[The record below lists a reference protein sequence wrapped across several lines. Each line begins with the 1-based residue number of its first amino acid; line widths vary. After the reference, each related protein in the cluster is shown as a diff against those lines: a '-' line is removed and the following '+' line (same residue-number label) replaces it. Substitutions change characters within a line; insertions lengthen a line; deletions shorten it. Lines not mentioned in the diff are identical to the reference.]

1 MADARIRKFRK
12 MLAEA
17 PNYEAWKAAALELDF
32 LEGNV
37 DWKEDFASDLY
48 HYELIYDRLS
58 NLRYYRQ
65 QNDMDRLKRALREGL
80 HHDLGNMGNPVLYTR
95 SRVGTK
101 HLIEEYITQVCESLD
116 YVCDTPDP
124 DFPNF
129 DRLQFFRDTLT
140 SFGRP
145 ALLLSGGASL
155 GMFHFGVIKALWEKG
170 LLPQVVAGSSTGAII
185 AGILGVHSDAEIPE
199 MLVPESHDLNA
210 WKWKGILSALRGD
223 GLMDQQTLKEC
234 LRANIGEYTF
244 EEAFQRSGRSINVS
258 VSPIQTNQRTRLLCG
273 YTSPYLL
280 VWSAVLASAAVPG
293 IFPPVTLM
301 KKDIAGNVLPYMSRL
316 KFVDGTVVSDLPIER
331 LMHLYDVNF
340 TIVSQTNPHVVPFL
354 NRRGQDEKLKASN
367 IPLHL
372 LKSEIQFH
380 GQGIFDYLRKRVRP
394 ELLRQL
400 SGQMYSIMG
409 QRYSGDVTIAPSY
422 RFKDYRRILANPD
435 PAWMKDMVLQG
446 ERATWP
452 KISMIRSHARIS
464 KTLERCIKRLK
475 SEQRRASAELHLVS
489 QSGSGQSNSGKP

>member
-1 MADARIRKFRK
+1 MVDSRIRKFRK

-58 NLRYYRQ
+58 NLRHYRQ
-65 QNDMDRLKRALREGL
+65 QNDAERLKRALREGL
-80 HHDLGNMGNPVLYTR
+80 HHDLGNMGNPALYTQ

-116 YVCDTPDP
+116 YLCDTPSP
-124 DFPNF
+124 DFSN
-129 DRLQFFRDTLT
+129 REKLQFFRDTLT

-145 ALLLSGGASL
+145 TLLLSGGATL

-170 LLPQVVAGSSTGAII
+170 LLPQVVAGSSVGAII

-199 MLVPESHDLNA
+199 MLVPENHDLRA
-210 WKWKGILSALRGD
+210 WKWRGLFSAIRGD
-223 GLMDQQTLKEC
+223 GLMDQQQLKEC

-244 EEAFQRSGRSINVS
+244 EEAFQKSGRSINVS
-258 VSPIQTNQRTRLLCG
+258 VSPVQTHQQARLLCG

-301 KKDIAGNVLPYMSRL
+301 KKDIEGNILPYMSRL
-316 KFVDGTVVSDLPIER
+316 RFVDGSVVSDLPIER

-354 NRRGQDEKLKASN
+354 NRLGRDEKLSLRN
-367 IPLHL
+367 IPMHL
-372 LKSEIQFH
+372 LKSEVQFH
-380 GQGIFDYLRKRVRP
+380 GQGVFDYLRKRVQP
-394 ELLRQL
+394 EFLRQM
-400 SGQMYSIMG
+400 SGQIYSILG
-409 QRYSGDVTIAPSY
+409 QRYTGDVTIAPSY
-422 RFKDYRRILANPD
+422 RLKDYRRMLSNPD
-435 PAWMKDMVLQG
+435 PEWVREMILQG

-464 KTLERCIKRLK
+464 KTLERCIRRLK
-475 SEQRRASAELHLVS
+475 SEQAGTTTNLRLVTRS
-489 QSGSGQSNSGKP
+489 DKAKS

>member
-1 MADARIRKFRK
+1 MVDDRIRKFRK

-17 PNYEAWKAAALELDF
+17 PNYEVWKAAALELDF

-37 DWKEDFASDLY
+37 EWKEEFGSDLY

-58 NLRYYRQ
+58 NLRTYRH
-65 QNDMDRLKRALREGL
+65 QNDFERLKRALREGL
-80 HHDLGNMGNPVLYTR
+80 HHDLGNMGNTALYTR

-116 YVCDTPDP
+116 FLCDTKVPG
-124 DFPNF
+124 FPVAEK
-129 DRLQFFRDTLT
+129 LQFFRDTLT
-140 SFGRP
+140 SYGRP
-145 ALLLSGGASL
+145 ALLLSGGATL

-170 LLPQVVAGSSTGAII
+170 LLPQVITGSCIGAII
-185 AGILGVHSDAEIPE
+185 AGILGVHSDAEIPD
-199 MLVPESHDLNA
+199 MLVPENHDMRA
-210 WKWKGILSALRGD
+210 WKWRGLFSAIRGD
-223 GLMDQQTLKEC
+223 GLMDQEQLKAC

-244 EEAFQRSGRSINVS
+244 EEAFQKTGRSINVS
-258 VSPIQTNQRTRLLCG
+258 VSPVQTHQKARLLCG

-293 IFPPVTLM
+293 IFPPVPLM
-301 KKDIAGNVLPYMSRL
+301 KKDIQGNVLPYMSRL
-316 KFVDGTVVSDLPIER
+316 KFVDGSVVSDLPIER

-354 NRRGQDEKLKASN
+354 NRRGRDEKINVANL
-367 IPLHL
+367 PMHL

-380 GQGIFDYLRKRVRP
+380 GQGLFDYLRKRVQP
-394 ELLRQL
+394 EMLRQVA
-400 SGQMYSIMG
+400 GQMYTIMG
-409 QRYSGDVTIAPSY
+409 QRYSGDVTISPTY
-422 RFKDYRRILANPD
+422 RLRDYRRMLSNPD
-435 PAWMKDMVLQG
+435 PAWVREMILQG

-464 KTLERCIKRLK
+464 KTLERCIRRLK
-475 SEQRRASAELHLVS
+475 SEQRRSTAELRLVS
-489 QSGSGQSNSGKP
+489 NADSGTS

>member
-1 MADARIRKFRK
+1 

-17 PNYEAWKAAALELDF
+17 PNYEVWKAAALELDF

-37 DWKEDFASDLY
+37 EWKEEFGSDLY

-58 NLRYYRQ
+58 NLRTYRH
-65 QNDMDRLKRALREGL
+65 QNDFERLKRALREGL
-80 HHDLGNMGNPVLYTR
+80 HHDLGNMGNTALYTR

-116 YVCDTPDP
+116 FLCDTKVPG
-124 DFPNF
+124 FPVAEK
-129 DRLQFFRDTLT
+129 LQFFRDTLT
-140 SFGRP
+140 SYGRP
-145 ALLLSGGASL
+145 ALLLSGGATL

-170 LLPQVVAGSSTGAII
+170 LLPQVIAGSSIGAII
-185 AGILGVHSDAEIPE
+185 AGILGVHSDAEIPD
-199 MLVPESHDLNA
+199 MLVPENHDMRA
-210 WKWKGILSALRGD
+210 WKWRGLFSAIRGD
-223 GLMDQQTLKEC
+223 GLMDQEQLKAC

-244 EEAFQRSGRSINVS
+244 EEAFQKTGRSINVS
-258 VSPIQTNQRTRLLCG
+258 VSPVQTHQKARLLCG

-293 IFPPVTLM
+293 IFPPVPLM
-301 KKDIAGNVLPYMSRL
+301 KKDIQGNVLPYMSRL
-316 KFVDGTVVSDLPIER
+316 KFVDGSVVSDLPIER

-354 NRRGQDEKLKASN
+354 NRRGRDEKINVANL
-367 IPLHL
+367 PMHL

-380 GQGIFDYLRKRVRP
+380 GQGLFDYLRKRVQP
-394 ELLRQL
+394 EMLRQVA
-400 SGQMYSIMG
+400 GQMYTIMG
-409 QRYSGDVTIAPSY
+409 QRYSGDVTISPTY
-422 RFKDYRRILANPD
+422 RLRDYRRMLSNPD
-435 PAWMKDMVLQG
+435 PAWVREMILQG

-464 KTLERCIKRLK
+464 KTLERCIRRLK
-475 SEQRRASAELHLVS
+475 SEQRRSTAELRLVS
-489 QSGSGQSNSGKP
+489 NADSGTS

>member
-1 MADARIRKFRK
+1 MVDDRIRKFRK

-17 PNYEAWKAAALELDF
+17 PNYEVWKAAALELDF

-37 DWKEDFASDLY
+37 EWKEEFGSDLY

-58 NLRYYRQ
+58 NLRTYRQ
-65 QNDMDRLKRALREGL
+65 QNDFERLKRALREGL
-80 HHDLGNMGNPVLYTR
+80 HHDLGNMGNTALYTR

-116 YVCDTPDP
+116 FLCDTKVPG
-124 DFPNF
+124 FPVAEK
-129 DRLQFFRDTLT
+129 LQFFRDTLT
-140 SFGRP
+140 SYGRP
-145 ALLLSGGASL
+145 ALLLSGGATL

-170 LLPQVVAGSSTGAII
+170 LLPQVIAGSSIGAII
-185 AGILGVHSDAEIPE
+185 AGILGVHSDAEIPD
-199 MLVPESHDLNA
+199 MLVPENHDMRA
-210 WKWKGILSALRGD
+210 WKWRGLFSAIRGD
-223 GLMDQQTLKEC
+223 GLMDQEQLKAC

-244 EEAFQRSGRSINVS
+244 EEAFQKTGRSINVS
-258 VSPIQTNQRTRLLCG
+258 VSPVQTHQKARLLCG

-293 IFPPVTLM
+293 IFPPVPLM
-301 KKDIAGNVLPYMSRL
+301 KKDIQGNVLPYMSRL
-316 KFVDGTVVSDLPIER
+316 KFVDGSVVSDLPIGR

-354 NRRGQDEKLKASN
+354 NRRGRDEKINVANL
-367 IPLHL
+367 PMHL

-380 GQGIFDYLRKRVRP
+380 GQGLFDYLRKRVQP
-394 ELLRQL
+394 EMLRQVA
-400 SGQMYSIMG
+400 GQMYTIMG
-409 QRYSGDVTIAPSY
+409 QRYSGDVTISPTY
-422 RFKDYRRILANPD
+422 RLRDYRRMLSNPD
-435 PAWMKDMVLQG
+435 PAWVREMILQG

-464 KTLERCIKRLK
+464 KTLERCIRRLK
-475 SEQRRASAELHLVS
+475 SEQRRSTAELRLVS
-489 QSGSGQSNSGKP
+489 NADSGTS

>member
-1 MADARIRKFRK
+1 MADSRIRKFRR

-17 PNYEAWKAAALELDF
+17 PHYEAWKAAALELDF

-37 DWKEDFASDLY
+37 EWKEDFASDLY

-58 NLRYYRQ
+58 NLRHYRQ
-65 QNDMDRLKRALREGL
+65 QNDMERLKRALREGL
-80 HHDLGNMGNPVLYTR
+80 HHDLGNMGNRALYTR

-116 YVCDTPDP
+116 YLCDTPDP
-124 DFPNF
+124 GFSNANK
-129 DRLQFFRDTLT
+129 LQFFRDTLT

-155 GMFHFGVIKALWEKG
+155 GIFHFGVIKALWEKG
-170 LLPQVVAGSSTGAII
+170 LLPQVVAGSSIGAII
-185 AGILGVHSDAEIPE
+185 AGILGVHSDAEIPD
-199 MLVPESHDLNA
+199 MLVPETHDLRA
-210 WKWKGILSALRGD
+210 WKWRGLLSAVRGD

-244 EEAFQRSGRSINVS
+244 EEAFERSGRSINVS
-258 VSPIQTNQRTRLLCG
+258 VSPVQNHQQARLLCG

-316 KFVDGTVVSDLPIER
+316 KFVDGSVVSDLPIER

-354 NRRGQDEKLKASN
+354 NRRGRDEKLKLSN
-367 IPLHL
+367 IPMHL
-372 LKSEIQFH
+372 LKAEVQFH
-380 GQGIFDYLRKRVRP
+380 GQGMFDYLRKRVKP
-394 ELLRQL
+394 EFLRQM
-400 SGQMYSIMG
+400 SGQMHSILG

-422 RFKDYRRILANPD
+422 RLKDYRRMLANPD
-435 PAWMKDMVLQG
+435 PAWVREMILQG

-464 KTLERCIKRLK
+464 KTLERCIRRLK
-475 SEQRRASAELHLVS
+475 SEQGRATAELRLVTHS
-489 QSGSGQSNSGKP
+489 ETGQS